1 MLIIMAK
8 SRFIS
13 VGTDNTTQFEPLYT
27 SYMVKRIVSFID
39 LSDAESE
46 QVFVEK
52 EKMIS
57 V

>member
-1 MLIIMAK
+1 MAK